1 MGGSKSPE
9 NPEIPSSGLVSIFLG
24 GQGLDS
30 RKICVFDLENP
41 ENPGGSGRFGHHHQ
55 GTGLHL
61 ESGLVG
67 GLGQL
72 SGYGGPKDFA
82 NPEIPGSPDS

>member
-41 ENPGGSGRFGHHHQ
+41 ENPGGSGRFGRHHQ

-67 GLGQL
+67 GGLRAASWL
-72 SGYGGPKDFA
+72 RRS
-82 NPEIPGSPDS
+82 ERLRDSRDSW